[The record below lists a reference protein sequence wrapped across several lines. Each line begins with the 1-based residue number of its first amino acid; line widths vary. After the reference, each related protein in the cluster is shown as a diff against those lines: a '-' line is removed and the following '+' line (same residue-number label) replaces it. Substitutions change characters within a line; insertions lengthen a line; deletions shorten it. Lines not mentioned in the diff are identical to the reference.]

1 MRAPIS
7 VVIPTLNAADQLPD
21 TLRHLMPGLG
31 EGLIRELVITDGG
44 STDATQRLAAEAGT
58 IWLDGPA
65 GRGGQLRRGVAAASG
80 DWLLVLHADTHLG
93 DGWTQAVVAH
103 LESCPD
109 KAGYFQLGFRARGL
123 APRLV
128 AGAANL
134 RARLCD
140 MPFGDQG
147 LLISRALY
155 QRVGGYPDIPLMEDV
170 ALARA
175 LKGHLRPLPA
185 VALTGAERYRE
196 NGWIGQSVRNLWR
209 RARFRHGA
217 DPADLAR
224 GYDPGRNNP

>member
-7 VVIPTLNAADQLPD
+7 VVIPTLNAANQLPD

-31 EGLIRELVITDGG
+31 EGLIRELVISDGG
-44 STDATQRLAAEAGT
+44 STDATQRLAAEVGAK
-58 IWLDGPA
+58 WLEGPA
-65 GRGGQLRRGVAAASG
+65 GRGGQLQRGVAAASG
-80 DWLLVLHADTHLG
+80 DWLLMLHADTHLG
-93 DGWTQAVVAH
+93 AGWTQAVVAH
-103 LESCPD
+103 LEAHPD
-109 KAGYFQLGFRARGL
+109 KAGFFRLGFREHGM
-123 APRLV
+123 APRMV
-128 AGAANL
+128 AGGANL

-155 QRVGGYPDIPLMEDV
+155 QKMGGYPDIPLMEDV
-170 ALARA
+170 VLARA
-175 LKGHLRPLPA
+175 LKGRLRPLPA

-196 NGWIGQSVRNLWR
+196 NGWIGQSARNLWR

-224 GYDPGRNNP
+224 GYDPDRNTQ